1 MSERRSGLQKSVNAI
16 FAGALM
22 PEEVRLACADNEQQV
37 PTATEVEPPQAAP
50 TRHRTRLEAEEPS
63 EELVE
68 AACP

>member
-22 PEEVRLACADNEQQV
+22 PEEVRLACADNGQQV
-37 PTATEVEPPQAAP
+37 PTTPAVEPPQAAP
-50 TRHRTRLEAEEPS
+50 TRPRVRLEEEPS